1 MSAMQIGCR
10 LACYQLL
17 LQWFRSPPAGT
28 VFSPAD
34 VCNDH
39 LLTCIYTYL
48 VNNWNSWGEEEAR
61 NICRLGDM
69 IVSIYDQPLA
79 VIDLT
84 QDDDMEA
91 PDEIP
96 EEMPEEVQQE
106 WLVIDELQ
114 DEDLPEPE
122 EELKNEAD

>member
-1 MSAMQIGCR
+1 MSAVQIGCR

-17 LQWFRSPPAGT
+17 LQWFCSPLAGT

-48 VNNWNSWGEEEAR
+48 VNNGNSWGEEEAR

-84 QDDDMEA
+84 QDDDMGA

-96 EEMPEEVQQE
+96 EAVSYTH
-106 WLVIDELQ
+106 LT
-114 DEDLPEPE
+114 LPT
-122 EELKNEAD
+122 KRIV

>member
-1 MSAMQIGCR
+1 
-10 LACYQLL
+10 
-17 LQWFRSPPAGT
+17 
-28 VFSPAD
+28 
-34 VCNDH
+34 
-39 LLTCIYTYL
+39 
-48 VNNWNSWGEEEAR
+48 
-61 NICRLGDM
+61 M

-96 EEMPEEVQQE
+96 EEIPEEVQQE

-122 EELKNEAD
+122 EELKNESDETLFAFDHLLGNQDTESELSSESESEYDSDFLTSESEDSGVEI